1 MEQRSDRMFARPR
14 FALAILCTMMWY
26 AHTVAAADAV
36 PPPLFYAVIADSQK
50 PDGDALTDLR
60 WAVAEVNRCA
70 PRVVF
75 VPGDLTNN
83 ATEAQYRGVMSVYR
97 ELTAPTIMVPGNHE
111 GPCGEAV
118 YRERFTEFTGQSPY
132 AHHEVG
138 GWHVFALDSVF
149 FRNGR
154 LEHEGGVDAVQIDW
168 IKDELKRLPEDAP
181 IIITQHHPYNYPA
194 QQVANEGEVLDL
206 FANHRLLYTV
216 TGHKHLNRF
225 YRDAEAVQHIVTGSI
240 SFSCDKKNCGIGYR
254 LIATSGRDLWTAWI
268 ETSEVHPF
276 GTSVA
281 RNEPLSPGQ
290 TWKTVAPSPALCLR
304 ATYQGTGLRLRLT
317 GLPPAKPDELK
328 DLESVALGADGQ
340 TIEITLPD
348 VDAPTDILVPLP
360 ATSAKGTPPIELT
373 PVGGKGRLNSVVLI
387 ATTATWQHR
396 RLKRPGE
403 TAATVKLL
411 SPRDG
416 TRVARGHIPIVA
428 TVDGMPRN
436 AAPEFF
442 IDDKPVDIDAGAFV
456 AILFDANGLQNKS
469 YGFKNHLYVGDS
481 LIGQI
486 APGRDVTDWE
496 TFAFPIPRA
505 LWTETDTPAFRITA
519 GTPTDGT
526 GANPPENNED
536 YAVTNLRLFDGAHT
550 RVDPEIPLGKRVA
563 IGDNGA
569 TPMTSLTCTPATT
582 VERPRQTVILHDWN
596 AQTHPDRS
604 ATITVRVGTASASST
619 IHLTEG
625 P

>member
-1 MEQRSDRMFARPR
+1 
-14 FALAILCTMMWY
+14 
-26 AHTVAAADAV
+26 
-36 PPPLFYAVIADSQK
+36 
-50 PDGDALTDLR
+50 
-60 WAVAEVNRCA
+60 
-70 PRVVF
+70 VF

-83 ATEAQYRGVMSVYR
+83 ATEVQYRGVMSVYR
-97 ELTAPTIMVPGNHE
+97 ELSAPAIMVPGNHE

-118 YRERFTEFTGQSPY
+118 YRKRFTEFTGQPPY
-132 AHHEVG
+132 AHHAVG
-138 GWHVFALDSVF
+138 GWHVFALDSVL
-149 FRNGR
+149 FRNGK
-154 LEHEGGVDAVQIDW
+154 LEHEGGIATAQMEW
-168 IKDELKRLPEDAP
+168 IRNELKHVPRDAP

-194 QQVANEGEVLDL
+194 PQVANETEVLDL
-206 FANHRLLYTV
+206 FADHRLLYTV
-216 TGHKHLNRF
+216 TGHKHLNRL
-225 YRDAEAVQHIVTGSI
+225 YRDGNAIQHVVTGSI

-254 LIATSGRDLWTAWI
+254 LIATSGRDLWTSWI
-268 ETSEVHPF
+268 ETSEAPPF

-281 RNEPLSPGQ
+281 RTEPLIPGQ
-290 TWKTVAPSPALCLR
+290 TWKTVAPTPALCLR
-304 ATYQGTGLRLRLT
+304 ATYQGSGLHLRLT
-317 GLPPAKPDELK
+317 GIPPAKPDELK
-328 DLESVALGADGQ
+328 DLQTIALGTDGK

-360 ATSAKGTPPIELT
+360 ATSAKGTTPIELT
-373 PVGGKGRLNSVVLI
+373 PVGGRGRIDSI
-387 ATTATWQHR
+387 ALLASTATWQHR

-411 SPRDG
+411 SPADG

-436 AAPEFF
+436 AVPELL
-442 IDDKPVDIDAGAFV
+442 IDGKSVEIDAGAFV

-496 TFAFPIPRA
+496 TFAFAIPRA
-505 LWTETDTPAFRITA
+505 LWTQADTPAFRLTA

-536 YAVTNLRLFDGAHT
+536 YAVTNLLLFDGAHT
-550 RVDPEIPLGKRVA
+550 LVDPEIPLGRRVA

-569 TPMTSLTCTPATT
+569 KPKTSLTCTPATA
-582 VERPRQTVILHDWN
+582 VEHQRQTVILHDWN
-596 AQTHPDRS
+596 AQAHPDRPVK
-604 ATITVRVGTASASST
+604 ITVRVGTASASAM